1 MAGTFD
7 GLHPG
12 HDAFLRQAKRLG
24 DELVVIVARN
34 RTAERHRGYRPRL
47 TEPARLSCVRA
58 HPLVDRAV
66 LGSLGTDYLVP
77 VVALR
82 PKVLALGYDQWPD
95 EQVLR
100 RALDRHGLART
111 TIVRLKA
118 YEPNQFHSSLLK

>member
-24 DELVVIVARN
+24 DELVVIVARD
-34 RTAERHRGYRPRL
+34 RTAERHRGYRPQL
-47 TEPARLSCVRA
+47 TEPTRLGRVRA

-66 LGSLGTDYLVP
+66 LGSLGTDYLGS

-82 PKVLALGYDQWPD
+82 PAVLALGYDQWPD
-95 EQVLR
+95 ERSLR
-100 RALDRHGLART
+100 RTLDRRGLART
-111 TIVRLKA
+111 TIVRLEA
-118 YEPNQFHSSLLK
+118 YEPNRFHTSLLK

>member
-7 GLHPG
+7 RLHSG

-24 DELVVIVARN
+24 DELVVIVARD

-47 TEPARLSCVRA
+47 TEPARLGRVRA

-82 PKVLALGYDQWPD
+82 PMVLALGYDQWPD
-95 EQVLR
+95 EAELR
-100 RALDRHGLART
+100 RALNGRGLAT
-111 TIVRLKA
+111 TRIVRLEA
-118 YEPNQFHSSLLK
+118 HEPNQFHSSLLK